1 MTVINWPTKY
11 LRIRF
16 ALAIITITAGLMG
29 GTIALFQWI
38 ERGDLYYL
46 LGGYARYVLG
56 FGSFAAMIFGSLL
69 LNDSWVAWKISN
81 GKHKSLMHF
90 ARQAQII
97 DFLNQESVEAE
108 HGQESS

>member
-11 LRIRF
+11 QTTRS
-16 ALAIITITAGLMG
+16 ALAIIAIIAGLIG

-46 LGGYARYVLG
+46 FGDYARYVLG

-69 LNDSWVAWKISN
+69 LNDSWVARKISN
-81 GKHKSLMHF
+81 GKHKSLMHS
-90 ARQAQII
+90 ARQTQII
-97 DFLNQESVEAE
+97 GFLNQESVEAE

>member
-1 MTVINWPTKY
+1 MTEKYRLTRY

-16 ALAIITITAGLMG
+16 ALAIITIITGLMG

-46 LGGYARYVLG
+46 FGGYARYVLG

-69 LNDSWVAWKISN
+69 LNDAWVTWKISN
-81 GKHKSLMHF
+81 GKHKSLMYF
-90 ARQAQII
+90 AHQARIT
-97 DFLNQESVEAE
+97 DFFKQEGVKAK